1 MESRNISFSFGATEN
16 LLFVKTDLG
25 RASELEE
32 VDQVLLEV
40 LHVAHWLLGFG
51 LLGLLGLLSGLLL
64 FILLLLK
71 IIDGEIVSLLS
82 DKKRDL

>member
-1 MESRNISFSFGATEN
+1 MESRNISFSFTN
-16 LLFVKTDLG
+16 RISLVKSDLR

>member
-1 MESRNISFSFGATEN
+1 MYETRVPKDY
-16 LLFVKTDLG
+16 L
-25 RASELEE
+25 RASGELEE
-32 VDQVLLEV
+32 VDHVLLKV
-40 LHVAHWLLGFG
+40 LDMTHRLLGLR